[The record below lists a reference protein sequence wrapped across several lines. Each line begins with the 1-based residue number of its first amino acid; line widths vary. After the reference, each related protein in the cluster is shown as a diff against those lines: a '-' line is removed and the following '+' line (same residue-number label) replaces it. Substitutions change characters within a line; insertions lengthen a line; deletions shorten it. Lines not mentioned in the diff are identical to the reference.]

1 VSAHLP
7 PALSTCE
14 RCGHATMSLHCKIRC
29 PNCGHFLDCT
39 DLEIPGGAGEGHGA
53 QEQDGE
59 DEGEPKECV

>member
-1 VSAHLP
+1 
-7 PALSTCE
+7 
-14 RCGHATMSLHCKIRC
+14 MSLHCKIRC